1 MKKTAIFVGL
11 TLLLLAGCTKPE
23 FEEYEP
29 INLGTTSTSTS
40 IKSIIQNGNTVTAT
54 FETTIGAK
62 YSVQIIPFGE
72 ETPVK
77 KEGFTATDITTKKV
91 IDLSGLG
98 KKDYD
103 LIFIDVSGKEAKYPI
118 VVK

>member
-1 MKKTAIFVGL
+1 MKKSLIVLSTI
-11 TLLLLAGCTKPE
+11 LLLLGGCTKPE
-23 FEEYEP
+23 FEEYGP
-29 INLGTTSTSTS
+29 VDLGTTPTSTS
-40 IKSIIQNGNTVTAT
+40 IKSMVQKGNVITAT

-62 YSVQIIPFGE
+62 YSIQIIPFGQ

-77 KEGFTATDITTKKV
+77 KEGFTATDVTTQKV
-91 IDLSGLG
+91 IDLSGLD

-103 LIFIDVSGKEAKYPI
+103 LIFIDVNGNEAKYPI